1 MVYIDERALVYPKL
15 RRICYSDEDPNLYR
29 PLSRKWDS
37 SELCACA
44 GCEKRSFA
52 RSHSQPRRQIMFE
65 LWVKMTLHMVVA
77 CLFSAVAVLGEICQF
92 PPDHPVQDL
101 ESGETVQTQ
110 ILDHSRVYIYNDTFG
125 NCHGCVRSVRFCY
138 RLGSTESEGLMT
150 IEIGNGPRAT
160 HTVTV
165 NSTHDRANCGARY
178 SLDFAEC
185 CVEQMLTESFV
196 VQSPDWNYALR
207 IFNPSSSLLRHL
219 TETVHG
225 QQKDLNGVPNE
236 DPLYN
241 PLFYFTIDTSD
252 GRLIMYHHS

>member
-1 MVYIDERALVYPKL
+1 MVHPDEYAIVMKTLNSTV
-15 RRICYSDEDPNLYR
+15 CSV
-29 PLSRKWDS
+29 DS

-44 GCEKRSFA
+44 VCANVLAANDRAVS
-52 RSHSQPRRQIMFE
+52 RTMI
-65 LWVKMTLHMVVA
+65 VYMVAA

-101 ESGETVQTQ
+101 ESGEAVQTQ
-110 ILDHSRVYIYNDTFG
+110 ILDHSRVYIYSDTFG
-125 NCHGCVRSVRFCY
+125 SCHGCVRSVKFCY
-138 RLGSTESEGLMT
+138 RLGSLESEDLMT

-165 NSTHDRANCGARY
+165 NSTRDSNCGARY

-196 VQSPDWNYALR
+196 VQSPDWNYALK
-207 IFNPSSSLLRHL
+207 IFNPTSSLLRHL
-219 TETVHG
+219 TETVNG

-236 DPLYN
+236 APLYN

-252 GRLIMYHHS
+252 GRLAMYPHS